1 MKKLLFLVLL
11 ISLDSFSQDL
21 ERVDAVIQL
30 YPETFESAEQFSKF
44 LSRDFTSDSEKV
56 RAIYGWLIQNV
67 AYEPEEYKKY
77 DYTFKNY
84 RERNQKEEKIRA
96 KIINRTLQ
104 TGKAVCEGYAFVF
117 EKLCN
122 MQGIENYL
130 VRGDT
135 KTQIKDIGRSFN
147 KNHMWNAVKLEGTWS
162 LFDATWGAGKYRVK
176 FIKEP
181 SYFYY
186 AIAPEQLIKT
196 HFPEMVEDSFLKTPI
211 MFSEFTKRP
220 IIISP
225 EILPE
230 DILSP
235 AKGIVFSNSSQN
247 EVYFEIQT
255 AAPKEIQYA
264 YGASKKSVLFSEK
277 EGVLHFAVPIQ
288 LGSDTLIIYFDEKPV
303 LAYKVI

>member
-1 MKKLLFLVLL
+1 MLL

-104 TGKAVCEGYAFVF
+104 TGKAVCEGYAFEF